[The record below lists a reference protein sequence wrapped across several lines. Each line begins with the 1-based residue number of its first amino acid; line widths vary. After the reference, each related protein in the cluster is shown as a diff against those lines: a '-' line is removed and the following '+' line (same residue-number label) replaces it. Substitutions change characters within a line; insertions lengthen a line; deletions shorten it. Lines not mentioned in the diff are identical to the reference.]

1 MPSQT
6 LNDIDLAEAN
16 RELEAKSPQERILW
30 TREVFGEGL
39 VMSSSFGLQSSVLLH
54 LANETVPEIPV
65 IFVDT
70 GYLFKETYLYAEQ
83 VTKQLDLNLK
93 VYSSPVTP
101 ARFEA
106 LHGKPWEEG
115 PEGLE
120 QYGLAR
126 KVEPMSRALEELNAT
141 AWLSGLRRSQSKS
154 REDRPFIELQNKVYK
169 IYPILDWDYTKVLT
183 WMLKHDLPFHPLA
196 REGYVALGDTHSTKM
211 LEDGMSAEDTRYDG
225 LKWECGLHEGGHGS
239 NYMI

>member
-16 RELEAKSPQERILW
+16 RELAAKSPQERILW

-106 LHGKPWEEG
+106 LHGKPW
-115 PEGLE
+115 
-120 QYGLAR
+120 
-126 KVEPMSRALEELNAT
+126 
-141 AWLSGLRRSQSKS
+141 
-154 REDRPFIELQNKVYK
+154 DRPFIELQNKVYK